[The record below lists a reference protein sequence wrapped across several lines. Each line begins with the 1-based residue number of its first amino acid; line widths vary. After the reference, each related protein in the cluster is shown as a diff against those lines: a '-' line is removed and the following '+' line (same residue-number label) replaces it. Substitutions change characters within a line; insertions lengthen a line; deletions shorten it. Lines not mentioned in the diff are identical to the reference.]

1 MSPITDIGIPPLL
14 LLAATRAFVFVLF
27 DIRDITGVA
36 LPIGCVEQ
44 AHKHGARLCLCLLSD
59 KAEVGRRAAI
69 RCEVS
74 GRFRQC
80 FGLCLS
86 QIMAEGGCGAA
97 IRSDV
102 SARHRQCF
110 SFSLCL
116 CPVLCLSQIM
126 TSSVRPQLG
135 GLVIPCFCLCLCCLC
150 QPTAS
155 RTRVALLSRSATLRR
170 KYGCGFACAVSS
182 RRNQTSSAQVK
193 AVTRFWVSAVTCKPG
208 GGVRHRMPGAENLF
222 FLLLFLL
229 FCPS

>member
-1 MSPITDIGIPPLL
+1 
-14 LLAATRAFVFVLF
+14 
-27 DIRDITGVA
+27 
-36 LPIGCVEQ
+36 
-44 AHKHGARLCLCLLSD
+44 
-59 KAEVGRRAAI
+59 
-69 RCEVS
+69 
-74 GRFRQC
+74 
-80 FGLCLS
+80 
-86 QIMAEGGCGAA
+86 MAEGGCGAA

-135 GLVIPCFCLCLCCLC
+135 GLVIPCFCLCLCCLS

-155 RTRVALLSRSATLRR
+155 RTRVALLLRSATMRR

-182 RRNQTSSAQVK
+182 RLNQTSSAQVK

-208 GGVRHRMPGAENLF
+208 GGVRHGMPGAEAV
-222 FLLLFLL
+222 FLAAWHPARLPRHPHSFAFIKFDGALTQRSHTTAHGP
-229 FCPS
+229 CDSWCC